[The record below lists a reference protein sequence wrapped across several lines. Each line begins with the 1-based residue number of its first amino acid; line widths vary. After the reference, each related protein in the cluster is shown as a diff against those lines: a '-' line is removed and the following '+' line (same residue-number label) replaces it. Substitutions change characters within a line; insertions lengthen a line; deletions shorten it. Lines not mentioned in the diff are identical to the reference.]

1 MDTPILNVS
10 VVQANVEE
18 VNVPTTLPPEPI
30 VATQEAEPILDIHA
44 STSRETLMW
53 KPEDTDA
60 PNGGFAAFS
69 LSFLSIQIK
78 ELAYNS

>member
-30 VATQEAEPILDIHA
+30 VAIQEPEPILDTHA
-44 STSRETLMW
+44 STSRETLTW
-53 KPEDTDA
+53 RPEDRDA
-60 PNGGFAAFS
+60 PKGGFAAFFS
-69 LSFLSIQIK
+69 LFFLFRSR
-78 ELAYNS
+78 S